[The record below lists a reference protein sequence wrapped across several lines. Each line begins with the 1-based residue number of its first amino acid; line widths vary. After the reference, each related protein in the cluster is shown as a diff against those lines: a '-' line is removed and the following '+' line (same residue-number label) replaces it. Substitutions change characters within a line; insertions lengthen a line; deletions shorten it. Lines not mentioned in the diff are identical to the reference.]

1 MTVKEVRPFPVSAT
15 VVMRST
21 LFALANMGAKL
32 HTYNEETG
40 FVVASVSKWM
50 GLQKNEVV
58 ARVRDFEKASQLE
71 LEAPDL
77 EKAQEILQLI
87 GTYISD
93 GAKIQANATIQWVDM
108 ARQQAQKEKRQAVVN
123 RVKNLLP
130 GGSSTE
136 TAVTTTTPDAASE
149 TAVVPAEEGETAI
162 GATSVAPVNPAIDT
176 IPDNPGVLVK
186 NRNDQL
192 IELKVDPQTFTDRT
206 AFLESCRHCAAVSL
220 RGSAYCSSCG
230 RPLTLDAIQGGASK
244 AAGSS
249 FTSSL
254 IGLAFHAVPLVVL
267 ILPAFFVE
275 ATEGASFMDR
285 IGESLNLVQVSLA
298 LLLGLLPAVFF
309 GWRAIGQSQ
318 RASWYLNM
326 GASRGSNE
334 GGRVAVGNAL
344 GWLDIYLAVVW
355 VVFIVIA
362 LL

>member
-1 MTVKEVRPFPVSAT
+1 MSVKEVRPFPVSAT

-71 LEAPDL
+71 LEAPDA
-77 EKAQEILQLI
+77 EKAYELLQLI
-87 GTYISD
+87 GSYVSD

-130 GGSSTE
+130 GGQAETSTEIVPVSDTE
-136 TAVTTTTPDAASE
+136 TALVTSE
-149 TAVVPAEEGETAI
+149 DSPNAI
-162 GATSVAPVNPAIDT
+162 TPVNPATDP

-192 IELKVDPQTFTDRT
+192 IELKVDPETFTDRT
-206 AFLESCRHCAAVSL
+206 AFMETCKHCAALSL
-220 RGSAYCSSCG
+220 RGSTYCASCG
-230 RPLTLDAIQGGASK
+230 RPLTLDAIQGDASK
-244 AAGSS
+244 AASSS
-249 FTSSL
+249 FNASL
-254 IGLAFHAVPLVVL
+254 IGLAFHAVPLVML
-267 ILPAFFVE
+267 IIPAFFL
-275 ATEGASFMDR
+275 AADGTFMDR
-285 IGESLNLVQVSLA
+285 IGASLDMIRITLS

-309 GWRAIGQSQ
+309 GWRAISQSQ
-318 RASWYLNM
+318 RASWYLNL
-326 GASRGSNE
+326 GAKRNSNE
-334 GGRVAVGNAL
+334 GTKVAVGNAL

-355 VVFIVIA
+355 VVFVVIA